1 MESFSKESFLLQ
13 VLTHLF
19 QVTLTE
25 KGNGISLFYLFAFF
39 FLFIRKSPP
48 ESKFLGFRDPRTKF
62 TQLSR
67 GFQDFTSTL
76 RAEL

>member
-1 MESFSKESFLLQ
+1 MAKGTIVSIYIWGRYYTNSVESFSKESFLLQ

-39 FLFIRKSPP
+39 FFFLS
-48 ESKFLGFRDPRTKF
+48 ESLLQKVNF
-62 TQLSR
+62 
-67 GFQDFTSTL
+67 
-76 RAEL
+76 